1 MLLNWLMPFYYS
13 SLAVKKQQNY
23 TSVHEAVKAGD
34 VEQLASMIKSGAGI
48 NEVDLVHKFTPLH
61 CAAHS
66 GSLEVKYDV
75 DVQTQQC
82 FCGLMFSFFGRGWT
96 QNHWL

>member
-1 MLLNWLMPFYYS
+1 MLFYYS
-13 SLAVKKQQNY
+13 SLAVKKKQNY

-48 NEVDLVHKFTPLH
+48 NKVDLIHKFTPLH

-66 GSLEVKYDV
+66 GSLEVKHSV
-75 DVQTQQC
+75 SVQTQQG
-82 FCGLMFSFFGRGWT
+82 FYRLMFSFFGRGWT
-96 QNHWL
+96 QNC